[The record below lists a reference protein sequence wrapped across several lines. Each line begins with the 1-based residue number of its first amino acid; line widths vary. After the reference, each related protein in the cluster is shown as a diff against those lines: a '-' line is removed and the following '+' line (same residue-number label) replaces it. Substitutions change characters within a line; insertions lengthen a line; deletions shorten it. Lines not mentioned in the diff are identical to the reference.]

1 KMKNVICVKR
11 GSDLYL
17 KYLASAKYLINNVTF
32 PEYFIRKEEQKYL
45 NTWHGI
51 PIKYLGKK
59 IKSGFMEHA
68 NTQRNFLHAT
78 HLIHPNLYTKDILE
92 NDYEIKD
99 LFQGQSVL
107 TGYPRVDLS
116 LKQNAKLK
124 QKLGI
129 KESQKVLLYAPTWR
143 GGLNTQ
149 YFDFERLKRD
159 ILELKK
165 SNFKVLLSVHHEIK
179 HLFES
184 KLFKDVLIP

>member
-1 KMKNVICVKR
+1 KNKFKKMKNVICVKR

-165 SNFKVLLSVHHEIK
+165 
-179 HLFES
+179 
-184 KLFKDVLIP
+184 